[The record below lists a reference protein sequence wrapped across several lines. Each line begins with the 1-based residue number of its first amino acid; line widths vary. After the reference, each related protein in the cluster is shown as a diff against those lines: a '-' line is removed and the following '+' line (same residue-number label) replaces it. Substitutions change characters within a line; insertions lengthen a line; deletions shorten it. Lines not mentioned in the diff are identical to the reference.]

1 MGSTFASVY
10 MSYRAMAAAT
20 AATSTVGN
28 NISNM
33 NTEGYTRQKTVLESQ
48 TLSGYKARFD
58 QRLISTGNGVAATT
72 TVQIRDTF
80 LDARYRSEAADTGR
94 YDSISTGL
102 KDIEN
107 VLDEISTKGMQNQ
120 FDDFVNQLQNL
131 SQYPT
136 SKDIGLVVRTS
147 AQQLVQMLNV
157 YSNQLSQVRDQQAY
171 DLASVTVGTDFN
183 STVQSIAELNGQI
196 REEFLYGNNPNELMD
211 RRNTLIDELSKMANI
226 KVTTTADEVADGLIL
241 EHVSISLVDENT
253 ATSIGLVDHTKA
265 NTLQV
270 FDDGD
275 KVRIAMDTTFR
286 LPGTP
291 KSVDYDDL
299 TDYFNTGSISG
310 YLDMLNGHG
319 DYANTEEG
327 ENDFRG
333 IPYYLDTLNTFAK
346 NFADGYNKLN
356 SIQTR
361 DTNSDAMKIY
371 TSNVAKTFE
380 YDQASMEKYLEA
392 SASFKFED
400 ATDPSNIV
408 SKTVSETISDTGVVV
423 NQITV
428 PASSVS
434 AVEFM
439 EGYIESFEPP
449 LTLGIDYS
457 YDTDGNLT
465 LKNPAAVAGL
475 TPNTQ
480 LAGNELRAAK
490 NALFTNGEGEP
501 AEITTKT
508 KNLFAPSDGSKEIT
522 AANLAVSA
530 EWMSNALYITTTK
543 DYDTATGESV
553 LPGGNDNVVRMI
565 SAVAQERTFNADPAD
580 ETSPLKFTGTYN
592 EFLISMGGTLAL
604 DVELNANY
612 LETSETVLTSIDN
625 TREATSGVNLDEEA
639 SHLLTFQSAYNAA
652 ARYFT
657 ALDEMLDKLINSTGL
672 VGR

>member
-1 MGSTFASVY
+1 
-10 MSYRAMAAAT
+10 
-20 AATSTVGN
+20 
-28 NISNM
+28 
-33 NTEGYTRQKTVLESQ
+33 
-48 TLSGYKARFD
+48 
-58 QRLISTGNGVAATT
+58 
-72 TVQIRDTF
+72 
-80 LDARYRSEAADTGR
+80 
-94 YDSISTGL
+94 
-102 KDIEN
+102 
-107 VLDEISTKGMQNQ
+107 
-120 FDDFVNQLQNL
+120 
-131 SQYPT
+131 
-136 SKDIGLVVRTS
+136 
-147 AQQLVQMLNV
+147 
-157 YSNQLSQVRDQQAY
+157 
-171 DLASVTVGTDFN
+171 
-183 STVQSIAELNGQI
+183 
-196 REEFLYGNNPNELMD
+196 
-211 RRNTLIDELSKMANI
+211 
-226 KVTTTADEVADGLIL
+226 
-241 EHVSISLVDENT
+241 
-253 ATSIGLVDHTKA
+253 
-265 NTLQV
+265 
-270 FDDGD
+270 
-275 KVRIAMDTTFR
+275 
-286 LPGTP
+286 
-291 KSVDYDDL
+291 
-299 TDYFNTGSISG
+299 
-310 YLDMLNGHG
+310 
-319 DYANTEEG
+319 
-327 ENDFRG
+327 
-333 IPYYLDTLNTFAK
+333 
-346 NFADGYNKLN
+346 
-356 SIQTR
+356 
-361 DTNSDAMKIY
+361 
-371 TSNVAKTFE
+371 
-380 YDQASMEKYLEA
+380 
-392 SASFKFED
+392 
-400 ATDPSNIV
+400 
-408 SKTVSETISDTGVVV
+408 
-423 NQITV
+423 
-428 PASSVS
+428 
-434 AVEFM
+434 M

-465 LKNPAAVAGL
+465 LKNAAAVAGL

-490 NALFTNGEGEP
+490 NALFTNGEGDP